1 MAIPWIKNI
10 IEMIMTNV
18 MNDFT
23 LKGPVSFDF
32 EHIDNDDT
40 NDDDDK
46 ICNDDTNGDDD
57 TLNNEDIK
65 DE

>member
-1 MAIPWIKNI
+1 MVIPWIKNI

-23 LKGPVSFDF
+23 LKGPVSFGF
-32 EHIDNDDT
+32 EHID
-40 NDDDDK
+40 
-46 ICNDDTNGDDD
+46 NDDTNGDDD

-65 DE
+65 KDE

>member
-1 MAIPWIKNI
+1 
-10 IEMIMTNV
+10 MIMTNV

-65 DE
+65 KDE

>member
-1 MAIPWIKNI
+1 MVIPWIKNI

-23 LKGPVSFDF
+23 LKGPVSFGF

-40 NDDDDK
+40 NGDDEK
-46 ICNDDTNGDDD
+46 IFNDTNGDDD